1 MLDQVINYIKLLSYI
16 AYISKSYK
24 WICTYVTLLDL
35 KYRDDNKIRRVIW
48 NNRNAS

>member
-16 AYISKSYK
+16 ANICISNKR
-24 WICTYVTLLDL
+24 ICTNVTLFDL
-35 KYRDDNKIRRVIW
+35 KYRDDNKLRLDIR